1 MINIKHLVVTV
12 ISVFLALAMG
22 ILIGIQLESHDLI
35 FKQQENLIE
44 QMETRFD
51 KLNKTRENLESEIK
65 MLTDANETNITYI
78 NRIFPDYI
86 KEKLNGLNV
95 AIVETTDDYSY
106 ADLRNVLKES
116 GAHITSIVS
125 ITNKSLD
132 LSEDAKEVL
141 FQFYEEREKL
151 VDNKQDACSLIVGSI
166 IDAMILGKSFEDI
179 QYLTEN
185 GFLHTLGSFEHSI
198 DYVVIAGGSKEA
210 SEKINLIDLPIIREL
225 KRYSIPVIGVELSS
239 VENSYIDLYKREKIS
254 TVDNVDSI
262 IGKTSMVLVLEGR
275 EGNYGIKESAESLM
289 PVLNQEEE

>member
-1 MINIKHLVVTV
+1 M
-12 ISVFLALAMG
+12 
-22 ILIGIQLESHDLI
+22 
-35 FKQQENLIE
+35 
-44 QMETRFD
+44 
-51 KLNKTRENLESEIK
+51 
-65 MLTDANETNITYI
+65 
-78 NRIFPDYI
+78 
-86 KEKLNGLNV
+86 
-95 AIVETTDDYSY
+95 
-106 ADLRNVLKES
+106 
-116 GAHITSIVS
+116 
-125 ITNKSLD
+125 
-132 LSEDAKEVL
+132 L

-262 IGKTSMVLVLEGR
+262 IAKTSMVLVLEGR

>member
-1 MINIKHLVVTV
+1 
-12 ISVFLALAMG
+12 MG
-22 ILIGIQLESHDLI
+22 IIIGIQLESHDLI

-65 MLTDANETNITYI
+65 MLTEANETNITYI

-86 KEKLNGLNV
+86 KEKLNGLNI

-210 SEKINLIDLPIIREL
+210 SEKINLIDLHILREL

>member
-1 MINIKHLVVTV
+1 
-12 ISVFLALAMG
+12 MG

-86 KEKLNGLNV
+86 KEKLNGLNI

>member
-1 MINIKHLVVTV
+1 
-12 ISVFLALAMG
+12 
-22 ILIGIQLESHDLI
+22 
-35 FKQQENLIE
+35 
-44 QMETRFD
+44 
-51 KLNKTRENLESEIK
+51 

-86 KEKLNGLNV
+86 KEKLNGLNI

-289 PVLNQEEE
+289 PVLNQEELIGIRMHTLRSEREQNLSAPFLVNVLEVMMTSTMLI

>member
-1 MINIKHLVVTV
+1 LINIKHLVVTV

-86 KEKLNGLNV
+86 KEKLNGLNI